1 MIIGSCRVVGTG
13 SIGAR
18 YLRVLPSLMQHQP
31 IAVPIGGALRDSGLA
46 EIATLERLGE
56 RSRPHVELC
65 VIASK
70 TERHLDDYRRFVD
83 SADVLLIEKPITSS
97 IRAMNAFDI
106 SCPTADVAV
115 ASPLRF
121 TEGFGV
127 VQAHIESLGTITG
140 VNVECRSWL
149 PAWRPGTDFRTSY
162 SADATHGGV
171 LLDLVHE
178 IDYCLQLF
186 GSPAG
191 LSATLS
197 HDSVLGIA
205 SESSVHLLWRYGAY
219 DLRMVLD
226 YVSRPPSRS
235 LTIYGTRGSLRW
247 DLLQAYMTL
256 WGHDDGIAEAV
267 NFPDDLDRDLILAH
281 QIVAT
286 TERGN
291 DPRVS
296 SVAQAWQA
304 VAVCDLAKESS
315 RQFGIMLDARTALAV
330 PDAG

>member
-1 MIIGSCRVVGTG
+1 MIRSARVVGTG

-18 YLRVLPSLMQHQP
+18 YLRLLPALTAQQP

-46 EIATLERLGE
+46 EVATLEGLGDPG
-56 RSRPHVELC
+56 RPHVELC
-65 VIASK
+65 VIASS
-70 TERHLDDYRRFVD
+70 TERHLEDYSRFRD
-83 SADVLLIEKPITSS
+83 SADVVLIEKPIASS
-97 IRAMNAFDI
+97 IRALSGFDI
-106 SCPTADVAV
+106 SCPAAEVAV

-205 SESSVHLLWRYGAY
+205 SESTAHLLWRYNSY

-226 YVSRPPSRS
+226 YVSRPPSRCLS
-235 LTIYGTRGSLRW
+235 VYGTLRSLRW
-247 DLLQAYMTL
+247 DLLEASMTL
-256 WGHDDGIAEAV
+256 WDHTDGTAEV
-267 NFPDDLDRDLILAH
+267 VSVPGDLDRDLILVR
-281 QIVAT
+281 QIVGT
-286 TERGN
+286 TARGN

-296 SVAQAWQA
+296 SLAQAWQA

-315 RQFGIMLDARTALAV
+315 RQSGIMLDARTALAV
-330 PDAG
+330 TDAR